1 MVTKTRRDVSAT
13 KDVAKNKR
21 SEEYNR
27 AVVTVRQNQKEKELS
42 QGLMSQMLLQQQI
55 ETSKQAL
62 MDLVAKIDLQQRIL
76 ENKMKV
82 MDQSMQQQAPP
93 TIQAPADLMNML
105 SGSASALGPV
115 QQQGM
120 PSGMPPGMPP
130 EAGGGQP
137 DVQGG
142 GGPGMPPGMP
152 QGAEGG
158 QQDAQGGG
166 GGAFMPQPPVM

>member
-1 MVTKTRRDVSAT
+1 MVTKTRKDVSAT

-82 MDQSMQQQAPP
+82 MDQSMQQQASP
-93 TIQAPADLMNML
+93 TIQAPADLMNIL
-105 SGSASALGPV
+105 SGSAAALGPS
-115 QQQGM
+115 QPPGM
-120 PSGMPPGMPP
+120 PPGAGGGQPDAQGVGGQGIPPGMPPGMPP
-130 EAGGGQP
+130 GAGGGQP
-137 DVQGG
+137 
-142 GGPGMPPGMP
+142 
-152 QGAEGG
+152 
-158 QQDAQGGG
+158 DAQGGG
-166 GGAFMPQPPVM
+166 GGVFMPQPPVM